1 MTISRWAT
9 QYAII
14 DYTPSSEAEK
24 VFVKR
29 WIFEHREI
37 LHNVQVSGDTF
48 TFKAINSAIGDFER
62 ALDLFKEEDLHLQE
76 MEAYFNEH

>member
-14 DYTPSSEAEK
+14 DYTPSSEAEAD
-24 VFVKR
+24 FVLR
-29 WIFEHREI
+29 WIFDHREF
-37 LHNVQVSGDTF
+37 LHNVKVNEKTF
-48 TFKAINSAIGDFER
+48 TFKAINSVIGDFER
-62 ALDLFKEEDLHLQE
+62 ELDLYKEEDVHLQE

>member
-24 VFVKR
+24 DFVR
-29 WIFEHREI
+29 RCIFEHREL
-37 LHNVQVSGDTF
+37 LHNVQVNGDTF
-48 TFKAINSAIGDFER
+48 TFKAINSVIGDFER
-62 ALDLFKEEDLHLQE
+62 DLDMYKEEDLNLQE

>member
-14 DYTPSSEAEK
+14 DYTPTSEAETD
-24 VFVKR
+24 FVRR
-29 WIFEHREI
+29 WIFEHREL
-37 LHNVQVSGDTF
+37 LHNVKVNEKTF
-48 TFKAINSAIGDFER
+48 TFKAINSVIGDFER
-62 ALDLFKEEDLHLQE
+62 ELDLYKKEDARLQE

>member
-14 DYTPSSEAEK
+14 DYTTSSEAEED
-24 VFVKR
+24 FVR
-29 WIFEHREI
+29 NWIYDHSDL
-37 LHNVQVSGDTF
+37 LHNVQVNEKTY
-48 TFKAINSAIGDFER
+48 TFKVINSVIGDFER
-62 ALDLFKEEDLHLQE
+62 DLDMFIEEDLHLQE

>member
-14 DYTPSSEAEK
+14 DYTASSEAEK
-24 VFVKR
+24 YFVKR

-37 LHNVQVSGDTF
+37 LHNVQVNGDTF

>member
-14 DYTPSSEAEK
+14 DYTPTSEAETD
-24 VFVKR
+24 FVR
-29 WIFEHREI
+29 CWISEHREC
-37 LHNVQVSGDTF
+37 LHNVKVNEKTF
-48 TFKAINSAIGDFER
+48 TFKAINSVIGDFER
-62 ALDLFKEEDLHLQE
+62 DLNMYKEEDLHLQE